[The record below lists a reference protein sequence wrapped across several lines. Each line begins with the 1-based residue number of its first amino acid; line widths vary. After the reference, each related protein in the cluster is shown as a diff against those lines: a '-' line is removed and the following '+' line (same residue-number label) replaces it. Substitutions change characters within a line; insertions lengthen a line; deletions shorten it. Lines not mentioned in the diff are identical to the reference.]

1 MSTCGT
7 TTRRLPFLRDF
18 PDEARQSIETAS
30 SDQEKRRRE
39 AGEVRSRKAE
49 EIAERARA
57 QVRDLL
63 GQRSLDALRQ
73 LMRHERLAFRDL
85 LQPPDGLKLAFDEAD
100 EARRARIDRFLRDL
114 GTDPARLRALG
125 QGFQKEL
132 QGVLVPA
139 DEKVVPGANLSMNLE
154 EWMDLS
160 PLHQVA
166 LPWGVLAEDL
176 SESPHRWF
184 VFRPPFP
191 GSQTDFVPVAS
202 SNFSVDAQHIL
213 SPAEGLVGIEARMD
227 NGDADD
233 FDYASVD
240 AFTQVAFVFEPPS
253 TGLVEVVIDA
263 QCANGRHDLR
273 TEEEWGW
280 SNSNTGQSNH
290 LMLNVLHPNVPE
302 PSFAEMSSMHV
313 EASGDSNTHR
323 ENLIRGQHYF
333 AHLFS
338 AGPVPAGQP
347 VLVFAGTRTFDISGT
362 NDVEIHSAS
371 SFHWFISS
379 VEVRISP

>member
-1 MSTCGT
+1 MSTCCT
-7 TTRRLPFLRDF
+7 TTRGLSFLRDF
-18 PDEARQSIETAS
+18 AEEARRSLDTAS
-30 SDQEKRRRE
+30 REQEKRQRE
-39 AGEVRSRKAE
+39 ANDDRGRKAE
-49 EIAERARA
+49 DLAERARG

-63 GQRSLDALRQ
+63 GSKNRDALRQ
-73 LMRHERLAFRDL
+73 LMRRERLAFRDL
-85 LQPPDGLKLAFDEAD
+85 LQPPGGLKLVFEEAD
-100 EARRARIDRFLRDL
+100 AARKAKAERFLREL
-114 GTDPARLRALG
+114 GADPARLSAIG
-125 QGFQKEL
+125 QSFQREL
-132 QGVLVPA
+132 QGILSPSEA
-139 DEKVVPGANLSMNLE
+139 RVVPGANLAMNFE
-154 EWMDLS
+154 EWKLLS
-160 PLHQVA
+160 PLHEVA
-166 LPWGVLAEDL
+166 LPWGVLAEDPT
-176 SESPHRWF
+176 ESPHRWF
-184 VFRPPFP
+184 LFRPPFP
-191 GSQTDFVPVAS
+191 GSQTGFVPVAS
-202 SNFSVDAQHIL
+202 SNFAVDAQHIL
-213 SPAEGLVGIEARMD
+213 SAAEGLVGIEARMD

-240 AFTQVAFVFEPPS
+240 AFTQVGFVFEPPT
-253 TGLVEVVIDA
+253 TGLVEVIIDA
-263 QCANGRHDLR
+263 QCANGTHDLR

-313 EASGDSNTHR
+313 EASGDSTTHR
-323 ENLIRGQHYF
+323 ENLTRGQHYF

-347 VLVFAGTRTFDISGT
+347 VLVLAGTRTFDISGT

>member
-1 MSTCGT
+1 MSTCT
-7 TTRRLPFLRDF
+7 TTRSLPLLRDF
-18 PDEARQSIETAS
+18 PEEARQLAERAS
-30 SDQEKRRRE
+30 TEQEKRRRE
-39 AGEVRSRKAE
+39 ASEARSRKAE
-49 EIAERARA
+49 DLAERTRA

-63 GQRSLDALRQ
+63 GSENRKSLRQ
-73 LMRHERLAFRDL
+73 AMRRERLAFRDL
-85 LQPPDGLKLAFDEAD
+85 LQPPGGLKLAFDEAN
-100 EARRARIDRFLRDL
+100 EARKAKVDRFLREL
-114 GTDPARLRALG
+114 GTDPARLAAIG
-125 QGFQKEL
+125 QGFQREL
-132 QGVLVPA
+132 QAVPVPSGG
-139 DEKVVPGANLSMNLE
+139 KVVPGANMSMNLE

-166 LPWGVLAEDL
+166 LPWGVVAEDPT
-176 SESPHRWF
+176 ESPHRWF
-184 VFRPPFP
+184 LFRPPFP
-191 GSQTDFVPVAS
+191 GSQTGFVPVAS

-213 SPAEGLVGIEARMD
+213 SAADGLVGIEARMD

-240 AFTQVAFVFEPPS
+240 AFTQVAFVFEPPT
-253 TGLVEVVIDA
+253 TGLVEVIIDA
-263 QCANGRHDLR
+263 QCAHGTHDLR

-290 LMLNVLHPNVPE
+290 LMLNVLHPNIPE

-313 EASGDSNTHR
+313 EESGDSTTHR
-323 ENLIRGQHYF
+323 ENLTRGQHYF

-347 VLVFAGTRTFDISGT
+347 VLVLAGTRTFDLSGT